1 MNTQTLIVMALGASA
16 ILITL
21 IICIS
26 IVWTALSID
35 YKQRKETNERWARSL
50 RSDKPFPYA
59 TGCKH
64 PKDDGYEVK
73 KVIIWMKQT

>member
-1 MNTQTLIVMALGASA
+1 MNTQTLIVMSLGASA

-35 YKQRKETNERWARSL
+35 YKQRKATNERWSRSL
-50 RSDKPFPYA
+50 RSDKR
-59 TGCKH
+59 
-64 PKDDGYEVK
+64 
-73 KVIIWMKQT
+73 